1 MLELR
6 QLSHRYANG
15 TQALDSVDLLIP
27 TGMFGLL
34 GPNGAGK
41 STLMRC
47 IASLQT
53 PSEGSIRF
61 GDIDVVRE
69 PEKLRQVLGYLPQD
83 FGVYPRISAYD
94 LLDHLAVL
102 KGITGRG
109 ARKDTV
115 ESLLAKVNLWDVRK
129 KAVAGFSGGMRQR
142 FGIAQ
147 ALIGN
152 PKLIIV
158 DEPTAGLDPEERNRF
173 NNLLVEIGEQVVVI
187 LSTHIVDDVS
197 DLCPQMAIIVGG
209 RVLLQGAPEAL
220 VQSLQGRVWRREIAT
235 GALDE
240 FRKQYS
246 VIANRLRAG
255 QTVIHV
261 LADSAPDAQFA
272 PVTGSLEDLY
282 FSIVVAARQA
292 AGAAAP
298 AAAQA

>member
-15 TQALDSVDLLIP
+15 TQALDAIDLSIP

-53 PSEGSIRF
+53 PTEGSIHF

-102 KGITGRG
+102 KGISDRG

-187 LSTHIVDDVS
+187 LSTHIVEDVS
-197 DLCPQMAIIVGG
+197 DLCPQMAVMVGG
-209 RVLLQGAPEAL
+209 RVLQQGAPEAL
-220 VQSLQGRVWRREIAT
+220 VQSLEGRVWRREIPT
-235 GALDE
+235 GALEE
-240 FRKQYS
+240 FRKS
-246 VIANRLRAG
+246 HKVIANRLRAG

-261 LADSAPDAQFA
+261 LSDSAPDAQFA

-282 FSIVVAARQA
+282 FSIVVGARQA
-292 AGAAAP
+292 ADATCP
-298 AAAQA
+298 AGVQA